1 MQAQERQG
9 CATCCLLDDGCAN
22 FCEALTASGGSLET
36 RSAVMATIQ
45 ARHLRH
51 ARAHLAAIVGD
62 GAEVRRSQSDYAAI
76 AAACVFN
83 SNSTGLT

>member
-9 CATCCLLDDGCAN
+9 CATCCLMDDGCAN

-45 ARHLRH
+45 ARHLRN
-51 ARAHLAAIVGD
+51 ARAHLAAL
-62 GAEVRRSQSDYAAI
+62 RQSGWLL
-76 AAACVFN
+76 VFAMELRVDP
-83 SNSTGLT
+83 SLRHSEYSIPWVL